1 MKLLY
6 IYFPYVMFTLNII
19 MSIYIVNCSK
29 DEKINLRKFLFIIAT
44 ILLPIVYFLHPY
56 LLFNYSNYVLTDMVF
71 KSAIL
76 LLCIYIF
83 LEYFILIKETRPN
96 KCFSIPAAILFIFII
111 SPIYWCHEGWEYHCQ
126 FIWSSIH
133 LH

>member
-6 IYFPYVMFTLNII
+6 IYFPYVVFTLNII
-19 MSIYIVNCSK
+19 MSIYIVSCSK
-29 DEKINLRKFLFIIAT
+29 CEKINLRKTLFIIAT
-44 ILLPIVYFLHPY
+44 ILLPIVYFLYPY

-71 KSAIL
+71 KSVISL
-76 LLCIYIF
+76 LYIYIF
-83 LEYFILIKETRPN
+83 RVLYSNKKIKPN
-96 KCFSIPAAILFIFII
+96 KCFSILIVILFILIL
-111 SPIYWCHEGWEYHCQ
+111 SPVYWCHEGWGYHCH